1 MTWKKKNSE
10 RLKKR
15 IINLSLSFG
24 GMTQAEIAKKVHR
37 SPVYVSR
44 VLKKYDEHIRIQ
56 MMDLDKAMEILKTL
70 SGWELCLLLR
80 TVERM
85 KNYDA
90 AVCLFNQAH
99 QSSVSDLLPYFRN
112 NKSLQQKVRNTLWP
126 PKK

>member
-90 AVCLFNQAH
+90 AVYI
-99 QSSVSDLLPYFRN
+99 P
-112 NKSLQQKVRNTLWP
+112 TLKFHHSW
-126 PKK
+126 KTTESQNFSQVFWMAV